1 MECLK
6 CTGQVSREVVSH
18 EALARESGNSLCKIL
33 EEMEISFLIFVVRL
47 QDSFFCDLLA
57 KMPLDEFFSK
67 IDLAFWKKSQNTSGT
82 QKHFQK
88 QIKYSKIF
96 LGLIIKK
103 LSIHKSH
110 LNMYN
115 QTNEIVIH

>member
-18 EALARESGNSLCKIL
+18 EALSRESGNSLCKIL

-47 QDSFFCDLLA
+47 RDSFSCDLLA

-67 IDLAFWKKSQNTSGT
+67 IDLA
-82 QKHFQK
+82 
-88 QIKYSKIF
+88 
-96 LGLIIKK
+96 LIIKK

-115 QTNEIVIH
+115 HTNEIVIH

>member
-88 QIKYSKIF
+88 QIKYSKTF
-96 LGLIIKK
+96 LDLIIEQ
-103 LSIHKSH
+103 LSIHISH

-115 QTNEIVIH
+115 HTNEMGIH